1 MPGGRP
7 SKFDQ
12 LWKKHQNKLSKLY
25 KAALTDKEVAELLEI
40 TEQTINN
47 WKKKHPEFFE
57 SLNADKL
64 FVDKDVEA
72 SLFQRACGYSCPETK
87 AQWVQDENGGK
98 WETIELT
105 KIYPPDPTS
114 MIFWLKNR
122 KKDEWRDKQEIEH
135 SGKMDVTPKFE
146 EGDRELIKNLM
157 GQVINGIIEQHI
169 TEIKS
174 GS

>member
-12 LWKKHQNKLSKLY
+12 LWKKHQTKLAKLY
-25 KAALTDKEVAELLEI
+25 SAGLTDKEIAELLEI
-40 TEQTINN
+40 TDRTIEN
-47 WKKKHPEFFE
+47 WKIKHPEFFQALSNWKNRADE
-57 SLNADKL
+57 KVERSLY
-64 FVDKDVEA
+64 E
-72 SLFQRACGYSCPETK
+72 RAIGYSHPDVHISNFQGKITVTDITK
-87 AQWVQDENGGK
+87 Y
-98 WETIELT
+98 
-105 KIYPPDPTS
+105 YPPDSTA

-122 KKDEWRDKQEIEH
+122 KKNEWRDKQEIEQ
-135 SGKMDVTPKFE
+135 SGNMDLTPKFE